1 MRLSP
6 GLLYMLAST
15 ALLALVN
22 VAVKKLDG
30 LPTAEIIFAR
40 CLISLTLT
48 VIQLRRTGVPVWGP
62 PAARGNLWA
71 RGIFGAGSII
81 GGFLAL
87 KALPLGGAVTLT
99 YLAPV
104 VTAVAAIWLAGE
116 SLKPWQWLFYALAVT
131 GVVLAK
137 GTEGLLSAGVLVG
150 VGAAVS
156 SGLSSVFLRRVG
168 DKIAPLVP
176 VFYFNLVPLAIAAVW
191 MLFDL
196 QLPRGAEWA
205 WLALAGLFTHVA
217 LWCVTQAFQE
227 KQANFVAAL
236 DYLGLLYA
244 TALGYF
250 VFDEEIKATVYPGIA
265 LVLVGVLLNA
275 WYTSRQPEKDP
286 APDNH

>member
-6 GLLYMLAST
+6 GILYMLAST

-22 VAVKKLDG
+22 VAVKKLAG

-40 CLISLTLT
+40 CFISLALT
-48 VIQLRRTGVPVWGP
+48 VWQLRRTGVPVWGP
-62 PAARGNLWA
+62 PEARGNLWA

-87 KALPLGGAVTLT
+87 KVLPLGGAVTLG

-104 VTAVAAIWLAGE
+104 ITAVAAIWLVGE
-116 SLKPWQWLFYALAVT
+116 PLKPWQWLFYGLAVA
-131 GVVLAK
+131 GVLLAK
-137 GTEGLLSAGVLVG
+137 GTAGLLSAGVLLG
-150 VGAAVS
+150 VGAAVA

-176 VFYFNLVPLAIAAVW
+176 VFYFNLVPLAIASVW
-191 MLFDL
+191 MLVGFE
-196 QLPRGAEWA
+196 LPHGTEWA
-205 WLALAGLFTHVA
+205 WLALAGGLTHVA

-236 DYLGLLYA
+236 DYLGLIYA

-250 VFDEEIKATVYPGIA
+250 VFGDKVKLTVYPGIA
-265 LVLVGVLLNA
+265 LILLGVLLNA
-275 WYTSRQPEKDP
+275 WYTSRPEKKP
-286 APDNH
+286 E

>member
-1 MRLSP
+1 
-6 GLLYMLAST
+6 MLAST

-40 CLISLTLT
+40 CFISLSLT
-48 VIQLRRTGVPVWGP
+48 VWQLRRTGVPVWGP
-62 PAARGNLWA
+62 SEARTNLWG
-71 RGIFGAGSII
+71 RGVFGAGSII

-87 KALPLGGAVTLT
+87 KALPIGGAVTLT

-104 VTAVAAIWLAGE
+104 VTAVAAIWLVGE
-116 SLKPWQWLFYALAVT
+116 PLKPWQWLFYALAVA

-137 GTEGLLSAGVLVG
+137 GTEGLLSAVVLLGV
-150 VGAAVS
+150 AAAAS

-176 VFYFNLVPLAIAAVW
+176 VFYFNLVPLVIAAVW

-196 QLPRGAEWA
+196 KLPHGTQWA
-205 WLALAGLFTHVA
+205 WLAMAGVFTHVA

-236 DYLGLLYA
+236 DYLGLIYA

-250 VFDEEIKATVYPGIA
+250 VFGDKIKTSVYPGIG
-265 LVLVGVLLNA
+265 LVLLGVLLNA
-275 WYTSRQPEKDP
+275 WYLSRQESK
-286 APDNH
+286 A

>member
-1 MRLSP
+1 
-6 GLLYMLAST
+6 MLAST

-22 VAVKKLDG
+22 VAVKKLGD

-40 CLISLTLT
+40 CFISLTLT
-48 VIQLRRTGVPVWGP
+48 VIQLRRTHEPVWGP
-62 PAARGNLWA
+62 PEARGNLWG
-71 RGIFGAGSII
+71 RGIFGAGSVV

-87 KALPLGGAVTLT
+87 KALPIGGAVTLT

-104 VTAVAAIWLAGE
+104 VTAVAAIWLVGE
-116 SLKPWQWLFYALAVT
+116 PLKRWQWLFYALAVA

-150 VGAAVS
+150 VASAVS

-176 VFYFNLVPLAIAAVW
+176 VFYFNLVPLAISAVW

-196 QLPRGAEWA
+196 KMPHGTDWA
-205 WLALAGLFTHVA
+205 WLALAGGFTHVA

-236 DYLGLLYA
+236 DYLGLIYA

-250 VFDEEIKATVYPGIA
+250 VFGDKVKATVYPGIA
-265 LVLVGVLLNA
+265 LVLLGVLLNA
-275 WYTSRQPEKDP
+275 WYLSRQEQN
-286 APDNH
+286 A

>member
-1 MRLSP
+1 
-6 GLLYMLAST
+6 MLAST
-15 ALLALVN
+15 VLLALVN

-30 LPTAEIIFAR
+30 LSTAEIIFAR
-40 CLISLTLT
+40 CFISISLT
-48 VIQLRRTGVPVWGP
+48 VWQLRRTGVPVWGP
-62 PAARGNLWA
+62 PEARTNLWG

-87 KALPLGGAVTLT
+87 KALPIGGAVTLT

-104 VTAVAAIWLAGE
+104 VTAVAAVWLVGE
-116 SLKPWQWLFYALAVT
+116 PLKPWQWLFYALAVA

-137 GTEGLLSAGVLVG
+137 GTEGLLSAAVLLGVA
-150 VGAAVS
+150 AAVS

-176 VFYFNLVPLAIAAVW
+176 VFYFNLVPLVIAAVW

-196 QLPRGAEWA
+196 KLPHGTQWA
-205 WLALAGLFTHVA
+205 WLAMAGVFTHVA

-236 DYLGLLYA
+236 DYLGLIYA

-250 VFDEEIKATVYPGIA
+250 VFGDKVKTTVYPGIA
-265 LVLVGVLLNA
+265 LVLLGVLLNA
-275 WYTSRQPEKDP
+275 WYLSRQEQK
-286 APDNH
+286 A

>member
-1 MRLSP
+1 
-6 GLLYMLAST
+6 MLAST
-15 ALLALVN
+15 ALLAVVN

-40 CLISLTLT
+40 CFISLTLT
-48 VIQLRRTGVPVWGP
+48 VIQLRRTHEPVWGP
-62 PAARGNLWA
+62 PEARGNLWG

-87 KALPLGGAVTLT
+87 KALPIGGAVTLT

-104 VTAVAAIWLAGE
+104 VTAVAATWLVGE
-116 SLKPWQWLFYALAVT
+116 PLKPWQWLFYALAVA

-168 DKIAPLVP
+168 DSIAPLVP

-196 QLPRGAEWA
+196 QLPHGTQWA
-205 WLALAGLFTHVA
+205 WLALAGVLTHLG

-250 VFDEEIKATVYPGIA
+250 VFGDKIKPTVYPGIA
-265 LVLVGVLLNA
+265 LVLLGVGLNA
-275 WYTSRQPEKDP
+275 WYTSRQAK
-286 APDNH
+286 AA

>member
-1 MRLSP
+1 MRVSP
-6 GLLYMLAST
+6 GILYMLAST

-30 LPTAEIIFAR
+30 VPTAEIIFAR
-40 CLISLTLT
+40 CFISLSLT
-48 VIQLRRTGVPVWGP
+48 VWQLRRTHEPLWGP
-62 PAARGNLWA
+62 PAARLNLWA

-81 GGFLAL
+81 LGFLAL
-87 KALPLGGAVTLT
+87 RVLPIGGAVTLS

-104 VTAVAAIWLAGE
+104 VTAVAAIWLVGE
-116 SLKPWQWLFYALAVT
+116 PLRPWQWLFYGLAVA

-137 GTEGLLSAGVLVG
+137 GTAGLLSAGVLLG

-156 SGLSSVFLRRVG
+156 SGLSSVFLRRAG

-176 VFYFNLVPLAIAAVW
+176 VFYFNLVPLAIASVW
-191 MLFDL
+191 MLFDFK
-196 QLPRGAEWA
+196 LPRGTDWA

-227 KQANFVAAL
+227 QQANYVAAL

-244 TALGYF
+244 IALGYF
-250 VFDEEIKATVYPGIA
+250 VFGDEVKPSVYPGIA
-265 LVLVGVLLNA
+265 LVLLGVGLNA
-275 WYTSRQPEKDP
+275 WYTSRQ
-286 APDNH
+286 ASQQ

>member
-1 MRLSP
+1 MRLSS

-62 PAARGNLWA
+62 PAARGSLWA

-87 KALPLGGAVTLT
+87 KVLPLGGAVTLT

-104 VTAVAAIWLAGE
+104 VTAVAAIWLLGE
-116 SLKPWQWLFYALAVT
+116 PLRPWQWLFYALAVA

-137 GTEGLLSAGVLVG
+137 GTEGLLSAGVLLG

-156 SGLSSVFLRRVG
+156 SGLSSVFLRRAGEQV
-168 DKIAPLVP
+168 APLVP
-176 VFYFNLVPLAIAAVW
+176 VFYFNLVPLAIATVW
-191 MLFDL
+191 MLFAL
-196 QLPRGAEWA
+196 ELPHGTEWG
-205 WLALAGLFTHVA
+205 WLALAGLLTHVA
-217 LWCVTQAFQE
+217 LWCVTQAYQE
-227 KQANFVAAL
+227 KQASFVAAL
-236 DYLGLLYA
+236 DYLGLIYA

-250 VFDEEIKATVYPGIA
+250 VFGDEIDATVYAGIA
-265 LVLVGVLLNA
+265 LIVLGVLLNA
-275 WYTSRQPEKDP
+275 WYTSRQKET
-286 APDNH
+286 AE

>member
-1 MRLSP
+1 
-6 GLLYMLAST
+6 MLAST

-40 CLISLTLT
+40 CFISLTLT
-48 VIQLRRTGVPVWGP
+48 IIQLRRTHEPVWGP
-62 PAARGNLWA
+62 PEARGNLWG
-71 RGIFGAGSII
+71 RGLFGAGSII

-87 KALPLGGAVTLT
+87 KALPLGGAVTLS

-104 VTAVAAIWLAGE
+104 VTAVAAIWLVGE
-116 SLKPWQWLFYALAVT
+116 PLKRWQWLFYALAVA

-137 GTEGLLSAGVLVG
+137 GTQGLLSAGVLLG

-176 VFYFNLVPLAIAAVW
+176 VFYFNLVPLAISAVW

-196 QLPRGAEWA
+196 KMPRGTDWA
-205 WLALAGLFTHVA
+205 WLALAGGLTHVA

-227 KQANFVAAL
+227 KQASYVAAL
-236 DYLGLLYA
+236 DYLGLIYA
-244 TALGYF
+244 TALGYW
-250 VFDEEIKATVYPGIA
+250 VFGDKVKPTVYPGIA
-265 LVLVGVLLNA
+265 LVLLGVVLNA
-275 WYTSRQPEKDP
+275 WYTSRQAKP
-286 APDNH
+286 A